1 MGCSIDKRNAISA
14 VFVGFASLG
23 GFIMGFD
30 TSVISGVKE
39 LPAWKERFGYLDGAT
54 GTYAITTSDES
65 LVVSILSAGT
75 FFGAL
80 SSGLFADG
88 LGRRLAIIITSVLFM
103 VGVAIQVGAPNI
115 AAFAVGRAVTGY
127 GLGAMV
133 ACIPTY
139 QSECAPKSIRGALVM
154 GSQLATTIGLLL
166 AAVVNQAALKL
177 SGEKSWRTPIA
188 VQIAFASVLCL
199 GMFFLPESPRFYI
212 KKGRNEDALR
222 SISRLRARS
231 ETDPAVVE
239 EYEEMVKS
247 AAASDLN
254 KSSYLDCFKQ
264 GTNKTR
270 TRILTGLGFLGV
282 QQLTG
287 INFIF
292 YYGTTFFVN
301 SGIKD
306 AYLINVLTN
315 VVNVAATLPAF
326 VLIDRMGRR
335 SLLIWGA
342 FFLCVFQLI
351 IAIAGV
357 TISIENAAGQRML
370 VAFVF
375 LYVCAFAVS
384 WGPVAWVLNAEMFP
398 LAVRAKG
405 LAMTNATNWAVNF
418 GISYSVPYLVNNGPN
433 SLGLGAKVYFLWGGL
448 SMFCCIYAY
457 FFIPETKGLTLE
469 QVDML
474 FLHSSPRKS
483 AAYREQL
490 LREVNV
496 SSIEDGV
503 PSLRHADSQISSDP
517 EKAPE
522 KS

>member
-1 MGCSIDKRNAISA
+1 MPCSIDKRDVISVA
-14 VFVGFASLG
+14 FVGFASLG

-39 LPAWKERFGYLDGAT
+39 LPAWKERFGYLNEAGQ
-54 GTYAITTSDES
+54 YAISTSQES

-80 SSGLFADG
+80 SSALFADG
-88 LGRRLAIIITSVLFM
+88 LGRRLGIIVTSIIFM
-103 VGVAIQVGAPNI
+103 AGVALQVGAPGI
-115 AAFAVGRAVTGY
+115 AAFAVGRAITGY

-154 GSQLATTIGLLL
+154 GSQLATTIGLMI
-166 AAVVNQAALKL
+166 AAVANQAALKVT
-177 SGEKSWRTPIA
+177 GEKSWRIPIA
-188 VQIAFASVLCL
+188 IQIAFAGVLCI
-199 GMFFLPESPRFYI
+199 GMFFLPESPRYYI

-222 SISRLRARS
+222 AISRLRARD
-231 ETDPAVVE
+231 EADPTVIE

-247 AAASDLN
+247 AAASELD
-254 KSSYLDCFKQ
+254 KSGYLDCFRQ

-270 TRILTGLGFLGV
+270 TRILTGLGFLGT

-301 SGIKD
+301 SGISD
-306 AYLINVLTN
+306 PYLISVLTN
-315 VVNVAATLPAF
+315 VVNVVATFPAF
-326 VLIDRMGRR
+326 VLIDRLGRR
-335 SLLIWGA
+335 TLLIWGA

-357 TISIENAAGQRML
+357 TIPVDNMAGQRML

-375 LYVCAFAVS
+375 LYVSAFAVS

-418 GISYSVPYLVNNGPN
+418 GISYSIPYLVNDGPQ
-433 SLGLGAKVYFLWGGL
+433 SLGLGARVYFLWGSL
-448 SMFCCIYAY
+448 SALCCVYAY

-474 FLHSSPRKS
+474 FLNSTPRKS
-483 AAYREQL
+483 AAYRKQL
-490 LREVNV
+490 LREANT
-496 SSIEDGV
+496 SSVEDGV
-503 PSLRHADSQISSDP
+503 PSLRHSDSQTSSEP
-517 EKAPE
+517 EKITE

>member
-1 MGCSIDKRNAISA
+1 
-14 VFVGFASLG
+14 
-23 GFIMGFD
+23 MGFD

-39 LPAWKERFGYLDGAT
+39 LPAWKERFGYLDET

-88 LGRRLAIIITSVLFM
+88 LGRRLALMFTSILFM
-103 VGVAIQVGAPNI
+103 AGVAIQVASPNI

-177 SGEKSWRTPIA
+177 SGEKSWRIPIA
-188 VQIAFASVLCL
+188 VQIAFAGILCL
-199 GMFFLPESPRFYI
+199 GMFFLPESPRYYI

-222 SISRLRARS
+222 SLSRLRARS
-231 ETDPAVVE
+231 ETDPDVVE

-247 AAASDLN
+247 TAASDLN
-254 KSSYLDCFKQ
+254 KSSYLDCFRQ

-301 SGIKD
+301 SGIKN
-306 AYLINVLTN
+306 AYLINVLIN
-315 VVNVAATLPAF
+315 VVNVVATLPAF
-326 VLIDRMGRR
+326 ILIDRMGRR

-351 IAIAGV
+351 IGIAGV
-357 TISIENAAGQRML
+357 TISVENAAGQRML

-418 GISYSVPYLVNNGPN
+418 GISYSVPYLVNVGPQ
-433 SLGLGAKVYFLWGGL
+433 SLGLGARVYFLWGSL
-448 SMFCCIYAY
+448 SMLCCVYAY

-483 AAYREQL
+483 SAYREQL
-490 LREVNV
+490 LREA
-496 SSIEDGV
+496 SAPSIEDGI
-503 PSLRHADSQISSDP
+503 PSLHHADSQTSSDP
-517 EKAPE
+517 EKVLE

>member
-1 MGCSIDKRNAISA
+1 MMACSMDKRNVISG
-14 VFVGFASLG
+14 VFVAFASLG

-39 LPAWKERFGYLDGAT
+39 LPAWKERFGFPDET
-54 GTYAITTSDES
+54 GTYVITTSNES

-80 SSGLFADG
+80 SSALFADG
-88 LGRRLAIIITSVLFM
+88 LGRRLAIIVTSILFM
-103 VGVAIQVGAPNI
+103 AGVAIQVAAPNI

-166 AAVVNQAALKL
+166 ASVVNQAALKL
-177 SGEKSWRTPIA
+177 AGEASWRTPIA
-188 VQIAFASVLCL
+188 VQIAFAGVLCL
-199 GMFFLPESPRFYI
+199 GMFFLPESPRYYI
-212 KKGRNEDALR
+212 KKGRNEHALR
-222 SISRLRARS
+222 SISQLRARS
-231 ETDPAVVE
+231 ETDPAVIE

-270 TRILTGLGFLGV
+270 TRILTGLGFLGA

-301 SGIKD
+301 SGINN
-306 AYLINVLTN
+306 AYLISVLTN

-326 VLIDRMGRR
+326 ILIDRMGRR

-342 FFLCVFQLI
+342 FFLCIFQLI

-357 TISIENAAGQRML
+357 TISVDNAAGQRML

-405 LAMTNATNWAVNF
+405 LAMTSATNWAVNF
-418 GISYSVPYLVNNGPN
+418 GISYSVPYLVNKGPQ
-433 SLGLGAKVYFLWGGL
+433 SLGLGARVYFLWGSL
-448 SMFCCIYAY
+448 SMLCCIYAY

-474 FLHSSPRKS
+474 FLYSSPRKS
-483 AAYREQL
+483 AAYRKQL
-490 LREVNV
+490 LGEAGT
-496 SSIEDGV
+496 SSVEDSI
-503 PSLRHADSQISSDP
+503 PRLRHADSQISSDP
-517 EKAPE
+517 EKVLE